1 MINLWGDYMKALITG
16 ASSGIGM
23 EIAKILAK
31 QKCELI
37 LVARNR
43 EKLENLQRTL
53 PTKSTIIVTD
63 LSNEQK
69 VKELYVVTRSEKI
82 DILINN
88 AGFGACGDFET
99 VPIGKE
105 LEMINTNI
113 KAVHILTKSFLR
125 DMIERD
131 SGYILNVSSISG
143 IMPGGPLM
151 DTYYATKAYVRSLT
165 NGIWYELKNKKS
177 NVSVS
182 LLCPGPVD
190 TNFNNVAN
198 VQFSIK
204 PMNAKIVADYAIK
217 EMFKKK
223 RIIIPGVK
231 IKLTSFFYRF
241 VPEKFLLKTTY
252 KIQKKKFRK

>member
-1 MINLWGDYMKALITG
+1 MKALITG

-23 EIAKILAK
+23 EMAKILAK

-37 LVARNR
+37 LVSRSR

-88 AGFGACGDFET
+88 AGFGACGDFAT
-99 VPIGKE
+99 LPIGKE

-125 DMIERD
+125 DMMERD
-131 SGYILNVSSISG
+131 SGYILNVSSSAG
-143 IMPGGPLM
+143 LMPGGPLM
-151 DTYYATKAYVRSLT
+151 AAYYATKSYVASLT
-165 NGIWYELKNKKS
+165 NGVWYELKNNKS
-177 NVSVS
+177 NVSIS

-190 TNFNNVAN
+190 TNFNKVAN

-204 PMNAKIVADYAIK
+204 PMGAHIVADYAIK
-217 EMFKKK
+217 KMFKRK

-231 IKLTSFFYRF
+231 MKLTSFFSKF
-241 VPEKFLLKTTY
+241 IPEKFLLKTTY
-252 KIQKKKFRK
+252 KIQKRKFRK

>member
-1 MINLWGDYMKALITG
+1 MKALITG

-23 EIAKILAK
+23 EMAKILAK

-37 LVARNR
+37 LVARSR

-53 PTKSTIIVTD
+53 PTKSTIIVMD

-69 VKELYVVTRSEKI
+69 VKELYVVTRKEKI
-82 DILINN
+82 DILINC

-99 VPIGKE
+99 LPIGKE

-125 DMIERD
+125 DMLEKD
-131 SGYILNVSSISG
+131 SGYILNVSSAAG
-143 IMPGGPLM
+143 FMPGGPLM
-151 DTYYATKAYVRSLT
+151 ATYYASKSYITSLT
-165 NGIWYELKNKKS
+165 NAIWYELKKRNS
-177 NVSVS
+177 NVSIS
-182 LLCPGPVD
+182 CLCPGPVD
-190 TNFNNVAN
+190 TNFNRVAN
-198 VQFSIK
+198 VEFSAK
-204 PMNAKIVADYAIK
+204 PLSPADVAEYAIN

-231 IKLTSFFYRF
+231 MKLVNFFSRF
-241 VPEKFLLKTTY
+241 ASDKLLLKATY
-252 KIQKKKFRK
+252 KIQKKKITK

>member
-1 MINLWGDYMKALITG
+1 MKALITG
-16 ASSGIGM
+16 ASSGIGLEM
-23 EIAKILAK
+23 AKILAK

-37 LVARNR
+37 LVARSR

-99 VPIGKE
+99 VPIAKE

-113 KAVHILTKSFLR
+113 KALHILTKSFLR
-125 DMIERD
+125 DMLERN
-131 SGYILNVSSISG
+131 SGYILNISSSASF
-143 IMPGGPLM
+143 MPGGPLM
-151 DTYYATKAYVRSLT
+151 ATYYASKSYVTSLT
-165 NGIWYELKNKKS
+165 NAIWYELKRRKS
-177 NVSVS
+177 NVSIS
-182 LLCPGPVD
+182 CLCPGPVD
-190 TNFNNVAN
+190 TNFNKVAN
-198 VQFSIK
+198 VDFSVK
-204 PMNAKIVADYAIK
+204 PMQAKDVAEYAIN

-231 IKLTSFFYRF
+231 MKLANFFSRF
-241 VPEKFLLKTTY
+241 VSDKYLLKATY
-252 KIQKKKFRK
+252 KIQKRKIGK